1 MNILPNV
8 YKICI
13 QSWSTLQEPIQLCN
27 NDIDFILKN
36 RIFWNSSITFQNKPI
51 VFISF
56 LQSNLRRINDIWDS
70 NNNNLKGCNDICNLL
85 IDRRN
90 CISKFSNEK
99 IAIHE
104 KLIKVLKGETEIVP
118 ERRATFNINDKQQ
131 ILNESNTTI
140 SPDKLKIKI
149 IQGIFKQKIKP
160 KCQIIWEEQYGD
172 NIDWTQN

>member
-1 MNILPNV
+1 M
-8 YKICI
+8 
-13 QSWSTLQEPIQLCN
+13 CN
-27 NDIDFILKN
+27 NDIDSILKN

-51 VFISF
+51 VFTSF
-56 LQSNLRRINDIWDS
+56 LQSNLRRISDIWDS
-70 NNNNLKGCNDICNLL
+70 NNKNLKGCNDICNLL

-90 CISKFSNEK
+90 CISKFSNKK
-99 IAIHE
+99 IAIPG

-131 ILNESNTTI
+131 ILIESNTTI

-160 KCQIIWEEQYGD
+160 KCQIIWEEQYGG